1 MSEQGCLTTHILDTA
16 GGRPAA
22 GVTIDL
28 YRVNGDSRE
37 HMKTA
42 TTNSDGR
49 TDAAL
54 IAEGA
59 LQCGSYELVFQVGDY
74 FAASGP
80 KSAHPF
86 IDIIPIRFGI
96 DDHTSHYHVPLL
108 VSPYSYSTYRGS

>member
-54 IAEGA
+54 ITEGA